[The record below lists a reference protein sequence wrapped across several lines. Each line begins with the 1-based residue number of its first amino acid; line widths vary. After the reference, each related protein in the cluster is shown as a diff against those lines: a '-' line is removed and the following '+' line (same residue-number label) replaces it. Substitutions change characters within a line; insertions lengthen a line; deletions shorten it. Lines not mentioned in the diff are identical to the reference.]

1 MTFDRRTLFSLISK
15 NASWLAPCMM
25 IAAIVTDNALRS
37 SIGYSPPAYMLFSV
51 ALVVSGLAGIRA
63 GVASAL
69 LLCCY
74 LTYLTIIESGP
85 PLLTSDFLQLG
96 LAFIGVLAVAGGL
109 GLATERYRTLINAY
123 EKTDA
128 DLKQSRDELEKRV
141 DDATRDL
148 RLSESRLKRAQ
159 QVGRMGSWER
169 NLDTEEVWWSDER
182 FRLHGM
188 SPGSETPSYEEFL
201 NRVVPEDRSLVEQKM
216 NMTWTTGESTGF
228 EFRVTM
234 PDDTIRTIFSFAEL
248 DFGGDGEERIIY
260 GIAQDVTGLRETD
273 NRIRQS
279 EARLREAQRVARMGS
294 FERDLVTN
302 EGVWSD
308 ELYRIFAIEPEE
320 TLPYTAFIERIHPD
334 DRGRVVNLARRAAE
348 EGRTFDSQ
356 YRIVRPDGVE
366 RIIRATAE
374 VKKDQD
380 GTPFKLT
387 GTAQDV
393 TERIELEREVLASS
407 ERERNRIG
415 ADLHDGLGQEL
426 TGISLALQSLSRQ
439 LVREKSSHVESL
451 QTIVTMVQNSIS
463 ETRGY
468 ARQLA
473 PVFLAEQGLCAALK
487 SLADDVDEH
496 STATCKAHSNFEEE
510 IHDAE
515 VATHLYRIAQ
525 EGISNALKHGSAN
538 NIDLMYGRDGDS
550 VYLEIIDD
558 GKGLPKNAEF
568 TEGLGMRSMRFR
580 AHMLHGRLDIGPR
593 AHGGTRVRCSCPY
606 QFH

>member
-1 MTFDRRTLFSLISK
+1 MTFDRRTLLSLTSR

-25 IAAIVTDNALRS
+25 LAAIVTNDVIRS
-37 SIGYSPPAYMLFSV
+37 SIGYSPPAFMLFSV
-51 ALVVSGLAGIRA
+51 ALVVSGLSGVRA

-85 PLLTSDFLQLG
+85 PLLTSNLLQLG
-96 LAFIGVLAVAGGL
+96 LAFTGVLAVAGGL
-109 GLATERYRTLINAY
+109 GLATERYRALINAY

-128 DLKQSRDELEKRV
+128 DLKESRDELEKRV
-141 DDATRDL
+141 DDAARDL

-159 QVGRMGSWER
+159 QVGRMGGWER

-188 SPGSETPSYEEFL
+188 SPGSEMPNYEEFL
-201 NRVVPEDRSLVEQKM
+201 NRIVPEDRSLVEQKM
-216 NMTWTTGESTGF
+216 NMAWTTGESTSF
-228 EFRVTM
+228 EFRVAM

-273 NRIRQS
+273 KRIRQS
-279 EARLREAQRVARMGS
+279 EARLKEAQRIARMGS
-294 FERDLVTN
+294 FEHDLITN

-308 ELYRIFAIEPEE
+308 ELYRIFALEPEE
-320 TLPYTAFIERIHPD
+320 ALPYTAFLERIHPD
-334 DRGRVVNLARRAAE
+334 DRGRVVDLARRASE

-374 VKKDQD
+374 VRKDKD
-380 GTPFKLT
+380 GKPLKLT

-451 QTIVTMVQNSIS
+451 QTIVAMVQNSIS
-463 ETRGY
+463 ETRGF

-538 NIDLMYGRDGDS
+538 NIDLMYGQDGDS

-558 GKGLPKNAEF
+558 GKGLPKNGEF
-568 TEGLGMRSMRFR
+568 IEGLGMRSMRFR